1 MHGVKMVANRKRVTA
16 GLRGAKGAVPP
27 GTNPG
32 RSLAAQVD
40 RCRNMRPARP
50 AGDTGGETTLR
61 LTEAILLAAE
71 QSGEDCQG
79 KDGLVGYLRRI
90 ANEDIKT
97 FSGFLAK
104 VLPLQVAGDP
114 ESPLRVVVATGIE
127 RAPDERRPDERAGEG
142 TSEETVGKGTLPR
155 VSK

>member
-1 MHGVKMVANRKRVTA
+1 MAADRKNSPSA
-16 GLRGAKGAVPP
+16 SKGAGRATKTGKVRRSRASS
-27 GTNPG
+27 GTLPSNLPNE
-32 RSLAAQVD
+32 AALQ
-40 RCRNMRPARP
+40 
-50 AGDTGGETTLR
+50 LK
-61 LTEAILLAAE
+61 EAILLAAE

-114 ESPLRVVVATGIE
+114 ESSLRVVVATGID
-127 RAPDERRPDERAGEG
+127 RAPDED
-142 TSEETVGKGTLPR
+142 S
-155 VSK
+155 

>member
-1 MHGVKMVANRKRVTA
+1 MAADRKSDPQGAGSGKALVK
-16 GLRGAKGAVPP
+16 
-27 GTNPG
+27 
-32 RSLAAQVD
+32 
-40 RCRNMRPARP
+40 ARP
-50 AGDTGGETTLR
+50 SRRQDARSKRPSGDPTRQTTLH

-71 QSGEDCQG
+71 QSGEDCEG

-127 RAPDERRPDERAGEG
+127 RAPDERAAEEAGQ
-142 TSEETVGKGTLPR
+142 ETVRTERRGS

>member
-1 MHGVKMVANRKRVTA
+1 MASSKAARSPVARR
-16 GLRGAKGAVPP
+16 RPSPP
-27 GTNPG
+27 DP
-32 RSLAAQVD
+32 
-40 RCRNMRPARP
+40 
-50 AGDTGGETTLR
+50 GGEATLQ
-61 LTEAILLAAE
+61 LTEAVLLAAT

-127 RAPDERRPDERAGEG
+127 RAPDEQAREKA
-142 TSEETVGKGTLPR
+142 EETGQDHGRTGI
-155 VSK
+155 SK

>member
-1 MHGVKMVANRKRVTA
+1 MAADHKSGPSARKSARRATKTDKVQRSRA
-16 GLRGAKGAVPP
+16 LSCGLPSDLPKE
-27 GTNPG
+27 
-32 RSLAAQVD
+32 AALQ
-40 RCRNMRPARP
+40 
-50 AGDTGGETTLR
+50 LK
-61 LTEAILLAAE
+61 EAILLAAE

-114 ESPLRVVVATGIE
+114 ENSLRVVVATGID
-127 RAPDERRPDERAGEG
+127 RAPDEDN
-142 TSEETVGKGTLPR
+142 
-155 VSK
+155 